1 MTTLE
6 PASLEMAIPVTVDN
20 SKLLAAVD
28 ELSEIRR
35 SNPKIPA
42 VAFERILDS
51 LIKGLTFT
59 SVDNPAGGA
68 VELRIVIEVPNSHFE
83 RVVALRAGEF

>member
-1 MTTLE
+1 MTTLRR
-6 PASLEMAIPVTVDN
+6 ASLDK

-28 ELSEIRR
+28 ELAEVRR

-51 LIKGLTFT
+51 LVEGLSFT

-68 VELRIVIEVPNSHFE
+68 GELRIVIEVPNSHFE
-83 RVVALRAGEF
+83 HVVALRAGQF